1 MSTTLNSYTLGT
13 NIDNLRFISGGAA
26 TNSFTGTGN
35 ALDNGML
42 NGVNSNNFSYTLDGG
57 AGNDHLAGGAG
68 NDSLTGGTG
77 NDVMEGLSGNDSFK
91 FAANFGSDIITD
103 FGNHTTGNNAD
114 LLDLSGL
121 GITALT
127 FTSSVGIARF
137 GTSDTM
143 VTVLGGAA
151 AGGTIKL
158 KGVNF
163 ATINQTDFRLA

>member
-1 MSTTLNSYTLGT
+1 
-13 NIDNLRFISGGAA
+13 
-26 TNSFTGTGN
+26 
-35 ALDNGML
+35 ML
-42 NGVNSNNFSYTLDGG
+42 NGVNSNNFSYILNGG

-68 NDSLTGGTG
+68 NDSLTGGIG
-77 NDVMEGLSGNDSFK
+77 NDVIDGLSGNDSFK

-137 GTSDTM
+137 GTSNTM
-143 VTVLGGAA
+143 VTVLGGGA

>member
-42 NGVNSNNFSYTLDGG
+42 NGVNSNTFSYTLD
-57 AGNDHLAGGAG
+57 GGAG

>member
-1 MSTTLNSYTLGT
+1 
-13 NIDNLRFISGGAA
+13 
-26 TNSFTGTGN
+26 
-35 ALDNGML
+35 ML

-121 GITALT
+121 GHHCPDVYILGRDRQVRDQRHHGHRPWRRRRWWHDQTEGRQLCHHQPD
-127 FTSSVGIARF
+127 RF
-137 GTSDTM
+137 QIGLSAGSD
-143 VTVLGGAA
+143 VRRDVRRRAA
-151 AGGTIKL
+151 DRSAG
-158 KGVNF
+158 
-163 ATINQTDFRLA
+163 

>member
-1 MSTTLNSYTLGT
+1 MVALATTTWLAVPATTASPAAPATT
-13 NIDNLRFISGGAA
+13 SWRASAA
-26 TNSFTGTGN
+26 TTASNSPPTS
-35 ALDNGML
+35 DPI
-42 NGVNSNNFSYTLDGG
+42 SS
-57 AGNDHLAGGAG
+57 
-68 NDSLTGGTG
+68 
-77 NDVMEGLSGNDSFK
+77 
-91 FAANFGSDIITD
+91 NFGSDIITD